1 MRKLLVLP
9 IIFILALSIALA
21 ASVSRNMPSRVDP
34 GSEVQVTLTLS
45 GATAGDGVAIED
57 TIPNTITVKSWEI
70 SGSQEAKA
78 DVSYQK
84 KASQKEGFDRHS
96 WAFTAASG
104 SPSITY
110 KFDAP
115 AVGGYEFDVRWITRE
130 GFSHSASTL
139 TVRTITCG
147 DGTCEGNE
155 NSDNC
160 AADCPKPAEAAPPT
174 VEAPK
179 AVEAPS
185 KAPTAWIIAAV
196 VVILGIIL
204 IVAYQKKKQKV

>member
-9 IIFILALSIALA
+9 IIFLLALSVALA
-21 ASVSRNMPSRVDP
+21 ASVSRDMPSRADP
-34 GSEVQVTLTLS
+34 GSEVQVTLTLN
-45 GATAGDGVAIED
+45 GATAGEGVAIED
-57 TIPNTITVKSWEI
+57 TIPNTIAVKSWEI

-96 WAFTAASG
+96 WAFTAVG

-115 AVGGYEFDVRWITRE
+115 AVGGYEFDVRWITSE

-139 TVRTITCG
+139 AVRTITCG
-147 DGTCEGNE
+147 DGACEGNE
-155 NSDNC
+155 NTDNC
-160 AADCPKPAEAAPPT
+160 AADCPKPAEAAPSA
-174 VEAPK
+174 VAPK
-179 AVEAPS
+179 AIEAPG
-185 KAPTAWIIAAV
+185 KAPVAWIIAAV
-196 VVILGIIL
+196 VIILGIVL
-204 IVAYQKKKQKV
+204 IVMYQKKKQG